1 MVSFLKQ
8 GLGMK
13 ASAVKLYPNFPW
25 VHPSGMTFF
34 LRLVSIWT
42 GARCP
47 VVTFV
52 KLNIYATALMVV
64 EAASSEH
71 TLSVALGHDIGL
83 SVLALSIA
91 DYTLLKLEN
100 KKRHLR
106 KQAR

>member
-52 KLNIYATALMVV
+52 KLNIYATALM
-64 EAASSEH
+64 EH

>member
-1 MVSFLKQ
+1 
-8 GLGMK
+8 
-13 ASAVKLYPNFPW
+13 
-25 VHPSGMTFF
+25 MTFF
-34 LRLVSIWT
+34 LRLLSIWT

-52 KLNIYATALMVV
+52 KLDIYTIALMVA

-71 TLSVALGHDIGL
+71 TLSVLLGHDIGL

-91 DYTLLKLEN
+91 DYTPLKLEN
-100 KKRHLR
+100 QKRHLR

>member
-1 MVSFLKQ
+1 
-8 GLGMK
+8 
-13 ASAVKLYPNFPW
+13 
-25 VHPSGMTFF
+25 
-34 LRLVSIWT
+34 
-42 GARCP
+42 
-47 VVTFV
+47 
-52 KLNIYATALMVV
+52 MVV

-83 SVLALSIA
+83 NVLALSIA

>member
-1 MVSFLKQ
+1 
-8 GLGMK
+8 
-13 ASAVKLYPNFPW
+13 
-25 VHPSGMTFF
+25 MTFF
-34 LRLVSIWT
+34 LKLVSLWT

-52 KLNIYATALMVV
+52 LAATALMVV

-71 TLSVALGHDIGL
+71 TLSVSSGHDIGL

-100 KKRHLR
+100 QKRHLR

>member
-1 MVSFLKQ
+1 
-8 GLGMK
+8 
-13 ASAVKLYPNFPW
+13 
-25 VHPSGMTFF
+25 MTFF
-34 LRLVSIWT
+34 LRLVSLWT

-52 KLNIYATALMVV
+52 MLNIYATALMVV

-71 TLSVALGHDIGL
+71 TLSMSLGHDIGL

-100 KKRHLR
+100 QKRHLR

>member
-1 MVSFLKQ
+1 M
-8 GLGMK
+8 
-13 ASAVKLYPNFPW
+13 
-25 VHPSGMTFF
+25 
-34 LRLVSIWT
+34 SIWT

-71 TLSVALGHDIGL
+71 TLSVSSGHDISL
-83 SVLALSIA
+83 SVLPLSIA
-91 DYTLLKLEN
+91 DHTLLSLLKLEN
-100 KKRHLR
+100 QKRHLR